1 LRHHG
6 VPLSLAARHTTIAL
20 ARPAAAYGL
29 DKHTLRRA
37 PKPRRRRESI
47 TGRCSRHHSP
57 KLRNVS
63 LRLRRNLMHENAT
76 SPAPLTT
83 RAALHEGARLTGATA
98 DARCSIIF
106 APTYFGSL
114 RGVSRA
120 VETRSRARR
129 SS

>member
-1 LRHHG
+1 MVIVR
-6 VPLSLAARHTTIAL
+6 PLDTMAYPPPCGKNVTIDA
-20 ARPAAAYGL
+20 
-29 DKHTLRRA
+29 K
-37 PKPRRRRESI
+37 
-47 TGRCSRHHSP
+47 SP

-63 LRLRRNLMHENAT
+63 LRLRRNLMHEKAT